1 MCSKTCPPDV
11 GQLLDKRNAFF
22 KKWIKRAGELSS
34 KEKDLHDS
42 LDPEVAKVLKGK
54 RLLVFEEILNE
65 IGFPDKNLV
74 RDICAG
80 FRITGWL
87 RDSMLFPHRSK
98 PPQYAVD
105 ALMRLSKGIS
115 RSIFKSVNTE
125 EVSDASMGAWEG
137 TVTEIEK
144 GWLVEDKH
152 PDLDNLV
159 VARRFGLAQ
168 KLKVRVIDDFKQCGV
183 NGSAGLPEKYV
194 LHSID
199 AIARHFGQSLVPR
212 PSRRRKAVWHHI

>member
-1 MCSKTCPPDV
+1 MLENLSPDV

-87 RDSMLFPHRSK
+87 RDSMLFLTG
-98 PPQYAVD
+98 QN
-105 ALMRLSKGIS
+105 LLSTQLTHLCVFP
-115 RSIFKSVNTE
+115 RASV
-125 EVSDASMGAWEG
+125 GAFS
-137 TVTEIEK
+137 
-144 GWLVEDKH
+144 
-152 PDLDNLV
+152 NL
-159 VARRFGLAQ
+159 
-168 KLKVRVIDDFKQCGV
+168 
-183 NGSAGLPEKYV
+183 
-194 LHSID
+194 
-199 AIARHFGQSLVPR
+199 
-212 PSRRRKAVWHHI
+212 